1 MIFCISLIDFKI
13 LYINLANSRFLNI
26 FLLNLFI
33 LNLFCFINL
42 VIFLT
47 LESWV
52 KSTLNT
58 AEDEDMED
66 QLWDSKSHSLLLS
79 PTLKSTVNQLQEWP
93 QRFKSFG
100 LMEPT
105 KNLFGQKV
113 KLIPKMATTKLLPF

>member
-1 MIFCISLIDFKI
+1 MIFCISFIDFKI

-66 QLWDSKSHSLLLS
+66 QL
-79 PTLKSTVNQLQEWP
+79 
-93 QRFKSFG
+93 
-100 LMEPT
+100 
-105 KNLFGQKV
+105 
-113 KLIPKMATTKLLPF
+113 